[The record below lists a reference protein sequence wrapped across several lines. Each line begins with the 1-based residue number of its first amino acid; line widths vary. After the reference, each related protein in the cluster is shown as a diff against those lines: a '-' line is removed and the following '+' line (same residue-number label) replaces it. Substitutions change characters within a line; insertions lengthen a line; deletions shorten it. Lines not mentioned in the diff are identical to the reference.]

1 MIASLQDS
9 EQGSAIFLDH
19 DEAPAPG
26 FLLRQPQLAG
36 VLERIRDE
44 GADGF
49 YRGKVARQLVDG
61 VRQAGGIWQLRDLAQ
76 YRVLERPPVRGSYRN
91 LKISSASLPSS
102 GGIVLMQMFNML
114 SLQDLPRLDAV
125 SRTHA
130 IVEAMRRAYLDRAR
144 FLGDPDFVE
153 VPVRRLLS
161 RQHAEKAFA
170 DFTPRKATSSG
181 RYLHAFA
188 APEETVPGEGR
199 NTTHFSIIDRE
210 GNYVAATL
218 SINYPFG
225 SGFVPRGTGVLLNNE
240 MDDFVIKPG
249 HPNAYG
255 LIGGRANEIEPGKRM
270 LSSMSPTVL
279 DDGRRTAI
287 LGTPGGSRIITMV
300 LLAALEFSGG
310 GGAHDMVSLP
320 RFHHQFV
327 PDRIQFESHAF
338 DAEVQA
344 ALAGRGHVLERMQ
357 RAYGNMQV
365 VIWDR
370 ATGQVTAAS
379 DPRGIGSAQA
389 GR

>member
-1 MIASLQDS
+1 
-9 EQGSAIFLDH
+9 
-19 DEAPAPG
+19 
-26 FLLRQPQLAG
+26 
-36 VLERIRDE
+36 
-44 GADGF
+44 
-49 YRGKVARQLVDG
+49 
-61 VRQAGGIWQLRDLAQ
+61 
-76 YRVLERPPVRGSYRN
+76 
-91 LKISSASLPSS
+91 
-102 GGIVLMQMFNML
+102 MQMFNML
-114 SLQDLPRLDAV
+114 SLQDLPRLDTV

-188 APEETVPGEGR
+188 APEEAVPGEGR

-240 MDDFVIKPG
+240 MNDFVIKPG

-327 PDRIQFESHAF
+327 PDWIQFESHAF

-344 ALAGRGHVLERMQ
+344 ALAGRGHVLESMQ